1 MPAIINKFL
10 LIGPWNPKLQEMGSI
25 LAKDLYEA
33 NYHFSRSNYDVIGI
47 NLTSLLEKKFVDY
60 YTEWKSINPY
70 LKLVAVIPKDFSKN
84 IFINLHNKFSFF
96 KIFYSYNDPEIEHD
110 LNLTLEKVYFD
121 KQIESYKSL
130 LDEQNKSLE
139 KLKSD
144 LEEKI
149 EKRTKYLIESRKKL
163 FLTNYRIE
171 AFRKTITAIF
181 KSNNISELEIKL
193 NQELLQTF
201 EIQWVKIYEEPDDKY
216 FSEELKSKM
225 DYNFLKLP
233 IFWQNVEVGSVFFMR
248 AKIKPFKKEEIEFL
262 SRITEAVSLSLER
275 IEKNYKME
283 IIKNHWEATFKA
295 IKEPVVLINKNFE
308 VIQSNLPSD
317 SNKNKCHKLIFNLD
331 HPCKDCEKG
340 SNFKLDNNN
349 DHFEVLS
356 QNILIEKQEYFIN
369 YYNNINEKLK
379 LESKILLMAPDAE
392 LGIISS
398 SLAHEMNN
406 PLAGLLSFTQL
417 ILMDLTSEDPIYHD
431 LKEIEQA
438 AKRCRDIVDNLLV
451 LSRINDTELVKRINL
466 YDMIEK
472 AFQLFHLQRQ
482 NKNFTLSYHLQK
494 DLQVLGSSILMIQF
508 FLELFLSVKNFI
520 DDKISI
526 SGKSDQNF
534 ATLKILLTTKQ
545 TPTEALNIIEKY
557 HLQGS
562 LTKAHELKILF
573 SLKSVNFTT
582 I

>member
-25 LAKDLYEA
+25 LVKDLYEA
-33 NYHFSRSNYDVIGI
+33 NYHFTRSSYDVIGI
-47 NLTSLLEKKFVDY
+47 NLTSLLEKKFMDY

-96 KIFYSYNDPEIEHD
+96 KIFYTYNDPEIEND

-130 LDEQNKSLE
+130 LEEQNKSLE

-181 KSNNISELEIKL
+181 KSNNINELEAKL

-225 DYNFLKLP
+225 DFDFLKLP

-248 AKIKPFKKEEIEFL
+248 AKIKPFKKEETEFL

-283 IIKNHWEATFKA
+283 IIKNHWEATFNA
-295 IKEPVVLINKNFE
+295 IKEPVVLIDNNFE
-308 VIQSNLPSD
+308 VIQSNLPRD

-356 QNILIEKQEYFIN
+356 QNILIEKKEYFIN

-417 ILMDLTSEDPIYHD
+417 ILMDLTAGDPIYQD
-431 LKEIEQA
+431 LKEIELA

-451 LSRINDTELVKRINL
+451 FSRINDTELVKRINL

-482 NKNFTLSYHLQK
+482 NKNFTLSYHFQK

-508 FLELFLSVKNFI
+508 FLELFLSIKNFI

-526 SGKSDQNF
+526 SGKSDKNF
-534 ATLKILLTTKQ
+534 VSLKILLTAKQ
-545 TPTEALNIIEKY
+545 PPTEALNIIEKY
-557 HLQGS
+557 QLQGS
-562 LTKAHELKILF
+562 LTKGHELKILF
-573 SLKSVNFTT
+573 SLKRVNFTT

>member
-33 NYHFSRSNYDVIGI
+33 NYHFTRSNYDVIGI
-47 NLTSLLEKKFVDY
+47 NLTSLLEKKFADY

-96 KIFYSYNDPEIEHD
+96 KIFYSYNDPEIEND

-181 KSNNISELEIKL
+181 KSNNINELEVKL

-225 DYNFLKLP
+225 DYDFLKLP

-248 AKIKPFKKEEIEFL
+248 AKIKPFKKEETEFL

-295 IKEPVVLINKNFE
+295 IKEPVVIINNNFE

-340 SNFKLDNNN
+340 SNFKLDNKN

-356 QNILIEKQEYFIN
+356 QNIVIEKQEYFIN
-369 YYNNINEKLK
+369 SYNNINEKLK

-451 LSRINDTELVKRINL
+451 FSRINDTELVKRINL

-557 HLQGS
+557 HLQGF

>member
-33 NYHFSRSNYDVIGI
+33 NYHFTRSNYDVIGI

-96 KIFYSYNDPEIEHD
+96 KIFYSYNDPEIEND

-181 KSNNISELEIKL
+181 KSNNINELEVKL

-225 DYNFLKLP
+225 DYDFLKLP

-248 AKIKPFKKEEIEFL
+248 AKIKPFKKEETEFL

-295 IKEPVVLINKNFE
+295 IKEPVVLINNNFE

-317 SNKNKCHKLIFNLD
+317 LNKNKCYKLIFNLD

-369 YYNNINEKLK
+369 SYNNINEKLK

-451 LSRINDTELVKRINL
+451 FSRINDTELVKRINL

-562 LTKAHELKILF
+562 LTKAHELKVLF

>member
-33 NYHFSRSNYDVIGI
+33 NYHFTRSNYDVIGI

-96 KIFYSYNDPEIEHD
+96 KIFYSYNDPEIEND

-181 KSNNISELEIKL
+181 KSNNINELEVKL

-225 DYNFLKLP
+225 DYDFLKLP

-248 AKIKPFKKEEIEFL
+248 AKIKPFKKEETEFL

-295 IKEPVVLINKNFE
+295 IKEPVVLINNNFE

-317 SNKNKCHKLIFNLD
+317 LNKNKCYKLIFNLD

-369 YYNNINEKLK
+369 SYNNINEKLK

-451 LSRINDTELVKRINL
+451 FSRINDTELVKRINL

>member
-33 NYHFSRSNYDVIGI
+33 NYHFTRSNYDVIGI

-84 IFINLHNKFSFF
+84 IFINLHHKFSFF
-96 KIFYSYNDPEIEHD
+96 KIFYSYNDPEIEND

-130 LDEQNKSLE
+130 LEEQNKSLE

-181 KSNNISELEIKL
+181 KSNNINELEVKL

-225 DYNFLKLP
+225 DYDFLKLP

-248 AKIKPFKKEEIEFL
+248 AKIKPFKKEETEFL

-295 IKEPVVLINKNFE
+295 IKEPVVLINNNFE

-369 YYNNINEKLK
+369 SYNNINEKLK

-417 ILMDLTSEDPIYHD
+417 ILMDLTSEDPIYYD

-451 LSRINDTELVKRINL
+451 FSRINDTELVKRINL

>member
-33 NYHFSRSNYDVIGI
+33 NYHFTRSNYDVIGI
-47 NLTSLLEKKFVDY
+47 NLTSLLEKKFIDY

-96 KIFYSYNDPEIEHD
+96 KIFYSYNDPEIEND

-130 LDEQNKSLE
+130 LEEQNKSLE

-149 EKRTKYLIESRKKL
+149 ERRTKYLIESRKKL

-181 KSNNISELEIKL
+181 KSNNINELEAKL

-225 DYNFLKLP
+225 DFDFLKLP

-248 AKIKPFKKEEIEFL
+248 AKIKPFKKEETEFL
-262 SRITEAVSLSLER
+262 SRITEAVSLSLAR

-283 IIKNHWEATFKA
+283 VIKNHWEATFKA
-295 IKEPVVLINKNFE
+295 IKEPVVLINNSFE
-308 VIQSNLPSD
+308 VIQSNLPND

-417 ILMDLTSEDPIYHD
+417 ILMDLATEDPIYQD
-431 LKEIEQA
+431 LKEIELA
-438 AKRCRDIVDNLLV
+438 TKRCRDIVDNLLV
-451 LSRINDTELVKRINL
+451 FSRIKDTEQIKRINL

-508 FLELFLSVKNFI
+508 FLELFLSIKNFI

-534 ATLKILLTTKQ
+534 ASLKILLTTKLL
-545 TPTEALNIIEKY
+545 PSEALNIIAKY
-557 HLQGS
+557 NLQGS

-573 SLKSVNFTT
+573 SLKRVNFTT